1 LHRLDVIHVGGD
13 VAADGGL
20 GGWVQRFVA
29 VEGAFLRFG
38 GAVATLDEH
47 GAGSGYG
54 SLPRLEMGWVIIC
67 FAHWSLVPF
76 AVPAVLV
83 TRAGFFIF
91 RTFCPTTFNVL
102 NYNVV
107 MARPKQFTEETEV
120 VSLRL
125 PKSIK
130 ERVTDRAW
138 RERRSMNQMLLLLI
152 EMGLSAQDEQV
163 PQTLH
168 SESGTLDKRVGE
180 PSLLAI
186 LESSEKLPQSGH

>member
-1 LHRLDVIHVGGD
+1 
-13 VAADGGL
+13 
-20 GGWVQRFVA
+20 
-29 VEGAFLRFG
+29 
-38 GAVATLDEH
+38 
-47 GAGSGYG
+47 
-54 SLPRLEMGWVIIC
+54 
-67 FAHWSLVPF
+67 
-76 AVPAVLV
+76 
-83 TRAGFFIF
+83 
-91 RTFCPTTFNVL
+91 
-102 NYNVV
+102 

-130 ERVTDRAW
+130 EMVTDRAW

-168 SESGTLDKRVGE
+168 SESGTPDKRVGE